1 MYKVIVFAGTTEG
14 YGLCRFLGEHQ
25 IPVLGCVA
33 TEYGAKSLQE
43 GEFLHVRAGR
53 LTRPEMEELLK
64 KERPQL
70 VLDATHPYAA
80 EVTENIRT
88 ACSNTEISCIRVLR
102 NDSEHQQAVY
112 VESTEAAVRYLSLIH
127 I

>member
-14 YGLCRFLGEHQ
+14 YGLCRFLGENQ
-25 IPVLGCVA
+25 IPVSWLCCHRS
-33 TEYGAKSLQE
+33 TEQNSLQE

-64 KERPQL
+64 RERPQL

-102 NDSEHQQAVY
+102 NDSEHRRQF
-112 VESTEAAVRYLSLIH
+112 T
-127 I
+127 